1 MPRRTSPHLQH
12 VTVHGHRRAYVRMGS
27 GPVVLL
33 LHGLGCDHTTWAPV
47 MESLARTHTVIAP
60 DLLGH
65 GSSDKPRAD
74 YSVGGYAN
82 GMRDLLT
89 VLGVDSATVVGH
101 SFGGGVA
108 MQFAYQ
114 YPERTERL
122 VLVGSGGLGPDVS
135 PAIRAITTP
144 GFHQVMGLLS
154 APGLRHVATASMR
167 LLARSRVSQVRDL
180 GEVADIYDSFKDPR
194 TRAAIRHV
202 VRAVVDWRGQ
212 IVTMSDRAYLTEAM
226 PMCVIWGADDMVIP
240 VSHASNASALAP
252 SARIEVVP
260 NAGHFPHRDHPERFV
275 KIVRDFMRS
284 TEPARYDR
292 DRWRALLEQGAQVAP
307 VQAEAGESPLAPVH
321 SVRRASSA

>member
-1 MPRRTSPHLQH
+1 MPHSRSPHLQH

-27 GPVVLL
+27 GPAVLL

-65 GSSDKPRAD
+65 GESDKPRAD

-89 VLGVDSATVVGH
+89 VLGIDAVTVVGH

-122 VLVGSGGLGPDVS
+122 VLVGSGGLGPEVT
-135 PAIRAITTP
+135 PVIRAITTP
-144 GFHQVMGLLS
+144 GFHQVMGVLS
-154 APGLRHVATASMR
+154 VPLLRHVTTTTMR
-167 LLARSRVSQVRDL
+167 LLARSGVTQLRDL
-180 GEVADIYDSFKDPR
+180 DEVADIYDSFKDPR
-194 TRAAIRHV
+194 TRVAIRHV

-212 IVTMSDRAYLTEAM
+212 IITMADRAYLTEAM
-226 PMCVIWGADDMVIP
+226 PMCVIWGAEDQVIP
-240 VSHASNASALAP
+240 VAHAANASALAP
-252 SARIEVVP
+252 SARVEVIP
-260 NAGHFPHRDHPERFV
+260 NAGHFPHKDHPERFV
-275 KIVRDFMRS
+275 KIVRDFIRS
-284 TEPARYDR
+284 TQPRAHERE
-292 DRWRALLEQGAQVAP
+292 RWRELLVEGAP
-307 VQAEAGESPLAPVH
+307 VRPAEARAGDAPVDPLDL
-321 SVRRASSA
+321 RQATPA